1 MSQSTMS
8 LVLYFVVFFAIMY
21 FLMIRPQQKQAKQRQ
36 ALLSSLRVKDRVIT
50 AGGIYGK
57 ITKVKDN
64 SVMLLIAD
72 KVEIEVA
79 KSGVTSVENRDIN
92 DDRDKKTDKKTDK
105 KADKNDKTVR
115 NDENDKGIKLA
126 KDETD
131 VKPES

>member
-8 LVLYFVVFFAIMY
+8 LVLYFVVFFGIMY

-36 ALLSSLRVKDRVIT
+36 ALLSGIRVKDRVLT

-64 SVMLLIAD
+64 SVILQIAD

-79 KSGVTSVENRDIN
+79 KSGITSVENRDIN
-92 DDRDKKTDKKTDK
+92 AEDSKKGDK
-105 KADKNDKTVR
+105 KNDKK
-115 NDENDKGIKLA
+115 NKNSQNDKGISLDK
-126 KDETD
+126 EE
-131 VKPES
+131 PEVTAENEKA

>member
-1 MSQSTMS
+1 MSQSTMT
-8 LVLYFVVFFAIMY
+8 LVLYFVVFFGIMY

-64 SVMLLIAD
+64 SVMMLIAD

-92 DDRDKKTDKKTDK
+92 AEKDK
-105 KADKNDKTVR
+105 KADKSDK
-115 NDENDKGIKLA
+115 NDKGIKLA
-126 KDETD
+126 KDETE
-131 VKPES
+131 VKPEA

>member
-36 ALLSSLRVKDRVIT
+36 TLLSSLKVRDRVIT

-92 DDRDKKTDKKTDK
+92 TDTNKKTDK
-105 KADKNDKTVR
+105 
-115 NDENDKGIKLA
+115 NDKGVKLA

-131 VKPES
+131 VKDVKSET